1 MPSAALATSTSWYG
15 ASHASWARWSIF
27 DYLSLFLAQETASGA
42 RWYVLDSAEPS
53 RLIPAYD
60 APIEAVHAAW
70 VFDQQRPAVISR
82 LDHDTRGSGV
92 QSFLSAR
99 GFLSACTVP
108 LTTAQRRLGSLH
120 LAAVQPDD
128 YSEEEVQFL
137 SCVAEHIAMAVDN
150 ALRHAAFQCE
160 QARLRL
166 LFESTNQ
173 VVAHVE
179 LREVLRQQVELVA
192 PTDATVLLYGETGTG
207 KELLARALH
216 TRSTRRGQAFVKL
229 NCAAIPT
236 GLLESELFGKAR
248 LLAPWRNASA
258 ALSWPTITEYAV
270 DIWKVALCPVA

>member
-1 MPSAALATSTSWYG
+1 VPSAALATSTSWYG

-70 VFDQQRPAVISR
+70 VFDQQQPAVISR
-82 LDHDTRGSGV
+82 LDHDTRVSGV
-92 QSFLSAR
+92 QSFLSTR

-108 LTTAQRRLGSLH
+108 LTTVHRRLGSLH
-120 LAAVQPDD
+120 LAAVQPDA

-173 VVAHVE
+173 VLAHVE
-179 LREVLRQQVELVA
+179 LREGLRVMTTRTRHGMRANVA
-192 PTDATVLLYGETGTG
+192 VVVVQRPTVASCASRPWTALATRGG
-207 KELLARALH
+207 
-216 TRSTRRGQAFVKL
+216 SRRR
-229 NCAAIPT
+229 P
-236 GLLESELFGKAR
+236 
-248 LLAPWRNASA
+248 
-258 ALSWPTITEYAV
+258 
-270 DIWKVALCPVA
+270 